1 MELKDTIK
9 LMSSEDYKERFA
21 AEYLQTRIRYQK
33 LHRMIIEYEAKKL
46 KFTPTCG
53 IELLKEQKRRMGEYL
68 NTLEVRA
75 LVEEI
80 DLEKYD
86 KGKKGEQIVYAGEV
100 LIKHGERMKVV
111 CADADTFVVAPKVS
125 ENGHETVRYDLMEA
139 YENDP
144 SVSTLA
150 LMEFEKLEVIN
161 IS

>member
-9 LMSSEDYKERFA
+9 FMSSEDYKERFA

-86 KGKKGEQIVYAGEV
+86 KGEQIVYAGEV
-100 LIKHGERMKVV
+100 LLKPGKRMVVV

-125 ENGHETVRYDLMEA
+125 EDGHETVRYELMEA

-144 SVSTLA
+144 SVSSLA
-150 LMEFEKLEVIN
+150 LMGFERSEVKN